1 MEEQKQAPGKYGRQ
15 NRASRRK
22 KRKYYGNQATHPAK
36 SVPEASDE
44 FVDIHTEE
52 VVSASRKKLKLDPTE
67 DTPPVSADK
76 FIDCNIIINIT
87 LMIEFFE
94 NYANVPTVE
103 RK

>member
-1 MEEQKQAPGKYGRQ
+1 MEKQKQVAGKNGRK

-22 KRKYYGNQATHPAK
+22 IRKYYGKKATHPAE
-36 SVPEASDE
+36 SVPETSE
-44 FVDIHTEE
+44 MVDIHTEE

-76 FIDCNIIINIT
+76 FIDRNIIINIT

-94 NYANVPTVE
+94 KLWREN
-103 RK
+103 RH